1 MDRGAWQA
9 TVLEIEKSWA
19 QLINQH
25 FHFFHFRKSKPNTPV
40 ALPGA
45 SGQGCLGERS

>member
-9 TVLEIEKSWA
+9 TVLGIEKSQA
-19 QLINQH
+19 QLIDQH
-25 FHFFHFRKSKPNTPV
+25 FQFFHFRKSKPNTPV

-45 SGQGCLGERS
+45 SGQGRLGECS